1 MRVLMLGS
9 SLINMNRYRYTLC
22 CSLLLG
28 DDIEI
33 ETTAEG
39 ASRMFSV
46 EKGPELL
53 ILEGDKSEPAVSR
66 FLEWLCTL
74 PLARTNNI
82 QVLVMKKNP
91 ENADE
96 HFYRSFP
103 FKCRVI
109 TKPIN
114 VREIREVILPF
125 INN

>member
-22 CSLLLG
+22 RSLLLG

-39 ASRMFSV
+39 ASRMFV
-46 EKGPELL
+46 DERGPELL

-66 FLEWLCTL
+66 FLEWLGTL
-74 PLARTNNI
+74 PASRLNHI

-96 HFYRSFP
+96 SYYHSFP
-103 FKCRVI
+103 FKCKLI
-109 TKPIN
+109 TKPLN
-114 VREIREVILPF
+114 VREVREVILPF